1 MPNSPRYLTM
11 ESVHEASRQPR
22 RLDWQGYAFYMLAYF
37 LGAELGHLLSFGEPT
52 FAIFWP
58 PYGIFVA
65 VLLLTERKQWGG
77 VIAASI
83 VANFASDFGLH
94 GRSLLSELGYN
105 LANVCEAVLAALL
118 TQRFLK
124 MPLTFSSMGR
134 YLTFVA
140 TAGLVGPVVG
150 ATIGSSVV
158 YLSLG
163 QPGEP
168 WSPHSWVLWLVSDAF
183 GVLTFGALIVAWFCE
198 KPVLRRDRLVPAW
211 EAALVLWLVAISA
224 AIGFSWPPH
233 EPQNP
238 VQYPMLVCPALV
250 WAGLRLGRR
259 GALVASMITS
269 LISIAMTA
277 HGYGLYAHYG
287 TTLFEKVTA
296 MQLFI
301 LQVQIL
307 PLVLAII
314 VDETRRAERVSS
326 SQYKLLSGVLE
337 GVDDGIVLKDRAGRF
352 HVVNPAA
359 AALYHTTVDEMIG
372 KTDADFLPSDVV
384 AKIREDDLRSID
396 EERPLLRE
404 ERWDSPEGD
413 MFFLT
418 TRSPFRDEAG
428 QVGGVI
434 GIVRNITHLRHT
446 SAALIV
452 SEGRFRTLANTGAAG
467 VFETD
472 AQGRCV
478 YLNPRWCELTGLE
491 PEEGLG
497 DGWIRAVHPEDVE
510 RVVGYWRGQV
520 AAASEE
526 ILQEFRFLRPDGQT
540 IWVHTFA
547 SAIRDERAAV
557 RGFIGACLDVTA
569 RRQAEESL
577 REANERLEQ
586 RVAERTRELQAMNA
600 QLHAEMAARKCV
612 QEKLHDQQL
621 QLAHV
626 SRVSTMGEMAA
637 SLAHELNQPLYAI
650 RNYLSG
656 LQRRLAGSELPAYLS
671 DALAEVSRETDRAAE
686 IIRRTR
692 QFVGQGRPHM
702 SPLNLNAI
710 VEDAVELVEFEAK
723 RRGMQVEFKPASG
736 LPLCLADSVALQQV
750 IVNLI
755 RNAFDAMESQPGSD
769 RVVRL
774 ETMVEQGQVGLCC
787 HDTGS
792 GIAPDNLPRVF
803 QAFFTTKA
811 DGLGMG
817 LAISRTIME
826 AHGGQLTLQQHD
838 GQGTTFCCFLPVL
851 NEKEYREGN
860 LSSVGTAPAVTS
872 A

>member
-1 MPNSPRYLTM
+1 MPDSPRYLTM
-11 ESVHEASRQPR
+11 EVVHDTSRPPR
-22 RLDWQGYAFYMLAYF
+22 RLGWREYALYALAYF
-37 LGAELGHLLSFGEPT
+37 IGAELGHLLSFGEPT

-58 PYGIFVA
+58 AYGIFIA
-65 VLLLTERKQWGG
+65 VLLLTDRRDWPG
-77 VIAASI
+77 VIAASV
-83 VANFASDFGLH
+83 VANFASDVGLH
-94 GRSLLSELGYN
+94 GRSLLCELGYS

-118 TQRFLK
+118 TQRLVGT
-124 MPLTFSSMGR
+124 PISFSTIGR
-134 YLTFVA
+134 YLLFVV
-140 TAGLVGPVVG
+140 TAGCVGPVVG
-150 ATIGSSVV
+150 ATIGASVA
-158 YLSLG
+158 YLVLA
-163 QPGEP
+163 QPGET
-168 WSPHSWVLWLVSDAF
+168 WSPQQWVLWLTSDAF
-183 GVLTFGALIVAWFCE
+183 GVLTFGALIIAWFCE
-198 KPVLRRDRLVPAW
+198 RPVIRRDCQVATW
-211 EAALVLWLVAISA
+211 EAALVFLVVAVSA
-224 AIGFSWPPH
+224 VIGFSWPPDR
-233 EPQNP
+233 EQLP

-259 GALVASMITS
+259 GALVAAMITS

-287 TTLFEKVTA
+287 PTLFEQVTA

-314 VDETRRAERVSS
+314 VDETRRAEGLSD

-337 GVDDGIVLKDRAGRF
+337 GVDDGIVLKDREGRF

-359 AALYHTTVDEMIG
+359 AALYQTTVEEMIG
-372 KTDADFLPSDVV
+372 KTDADFLAPEV
-384 AKIREDDLRSID
+384 AEKIYEDDRRSID

-404 ERWDSPEGD
+404 ERWDSPQGD

-418 TRSPFRDEAG
+418 TRSPFRDESG
-428 QVGGVI
+428 QVAGVI

-446 SAALIV
+446 SAALII
-452 SEGRFRTLANTGAAG
+452 SEGRFRTLANTGALG

-472 AQGRCV
+472 ATGKCI
-478 YLNPRWCELTGLE
+478 YLNPRWCEMTGLE
-491 PEEGLG
+491 PEDGLG
-497 DGWIRAVHPEDVE
+497 DGWLTAVHPEDVE
-510 RVVGYWRGQV
+510 RVASYWQDQV
-520 AAASEE
+520 ARASDE
-526 ILQEFRFLRPDGQT
+526 ITQEFRFARPDAST
-540 IWVHTFA
+540 VWVHTFA
-547 SAIRDERAAV
+547 SAIRDERGAV

-569 RRQAEESL
+569 RREAEQSL

-600 QLHAEMAARKCV
+600 QLHEEMAARKCV

-626 SRVSTMGEMAA
+626 SRVSMMGEMAA

-656 LQRRLAGSELPAYLS
+656 LQRRLAGTDLPPFLS
-671 DALAEVSRETDRAAE
+671 DALGEVSRETDRAAE

-692 QFVGQGRPHM
+692 QFVGVGRPHM
-702 SPLNLNAI
+702 SPVDLNAV
-710 VEDAVELVEFEAK
+710 VEDALALVEFEAK
-723 RRGMQVEFKPASG
+723 RRSMQVVFKPAEG

-755 RNAFDAMESQPGSD
+755 RNAFDAMEPEPRSD
-769 RVVRL
+769 RTVVL
-774 ETMVEQGQVGLCC
+774 EITSDQGRVGLCC

-792 GIAPDNLPRVF
+792 GILPENTPRIF

-811 DGLGMG
+811 EGLGMG
-817 LAISRTIME
+817 LAISRSIIE
-826 AHGGQLTLQQHD
+826 AHGGELTHRPRE
-838 GQGTTFCCFLPVL
+838 GGGTTFCCFLPGL
-851 NEKEYREGN
+851 NEKEYREGS
-860 LSSVGTAPAVTS
+860 LAHAGTASAVTS